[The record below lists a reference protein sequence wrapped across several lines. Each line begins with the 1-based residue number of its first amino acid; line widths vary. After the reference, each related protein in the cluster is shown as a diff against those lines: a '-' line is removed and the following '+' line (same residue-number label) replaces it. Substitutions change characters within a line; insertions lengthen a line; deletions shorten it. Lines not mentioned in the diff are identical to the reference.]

1 MKKMLLAVAGLAV
14 AFAVA
19 GCGSSPESVAEK
31 FAKAVIEKNSGK
43 AAKYHAVSLEAKK
56 ATMKAIK
63 EELDELGKKIND
75 EKLDVVAIDE
85 TIQIPAKDSGYQINN
100 GHKITGERASVT
112 VQFKKDSDLKSQ
124 GMELRLEKVDGNWLV
139 TKYELTDNLDTS
151 DK

>member
-1 MKKMLLAVAGLAV
+1 
-14 AFAVA
+14 
-19 GCGSSPESVAEK
+19 
-31 FAKAVIEKNSGK
+31 
-43 AAKYHAVSLEAKK
+43 
-56 ATMKAIK
+56 MKAIK

-124 GMELRLEKVDGNWLV
+124 GMTGCKNPEYLSAKDIAWRRGHNTLGL
-139 TKYELTDNLDTS
+139 
-151 DK
+151 

>member
-43 AAKYHAVSLEAKK
+43 AVKYHIASLAAKK
-56 ATMKAIK
+56 SAAKALK
-63 EELDELGKKIND
+63 EELDEVGKQIND

-85 TIQIPAKDSGYQINN
+85 EITIPAKDSGYQINN
-100 GHKITGERASVT
+100 GHKITGERAEVT

-124 GMELRLEKVDGNWLV
+124 GMEIKLIKVDGNWLV
-139 TKYELTDNLDTS
+139 TKYESAGNLETS